1 MVKSFAF
8 QAIFHHY
15 FVCGITEIGER
26 ITSSLQYSIEFEDK
40 GLNRFMYARFWKD
53 NVLCKVLICRS
64 GVLIR
69 GLNGELG
76 SLARLMSAISTQ
88 ADLVSCSGVPLD
100 FIKILDK
107 FEFQN
112 RGIQFPFKFNRV
124 PLRDMMHKES
134 YSVFG
139 RIDFFSVLQALVVSL
154 GGCTKETWALNSTQL
169 LKVGKFLSCF
179 PVSSLLGPQSFG
191 FAGCS
196 DLPIRGQDPPGLMSR
211 VVGSMEAYRDVP

>member
-1 MVKSFAF
+1 MF

-15 FVCGITEIGER
+15 FVCGIAEIGES
-26 ITSSLQYSIEFEDK
+26 ITSSLQHSVEFEDK
-40 GLNRFMYARFWKD
+40 RLNRFMYVRFWKD
-53 NVLCKVLICRS
+53 STLCKVLICRS

-134 YSVFG
+134 YRVFE
-139 RIDFFSVLQALVVSL
+139 RIDFFSVLQAFVVSL

-169 LKVGKFLSCF
+169 LKVSELPSCFLSD
-179 PVSSLLGPQSFG
+179 SLPGPQSFD
-191 FAGCS
+191 FQAVQTCQ
-196 DLPIRGQDPPGLMSR
+196 LEVRTIPTLC
-211 VVGSMEAYRDVP
+211 